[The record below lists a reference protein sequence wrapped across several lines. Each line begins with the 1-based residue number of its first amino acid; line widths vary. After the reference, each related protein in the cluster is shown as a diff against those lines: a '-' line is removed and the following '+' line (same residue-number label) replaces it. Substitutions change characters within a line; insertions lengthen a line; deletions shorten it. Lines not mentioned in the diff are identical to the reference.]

1 MLQRLALSD
10 MDAAAHIHRIA
21 FDRALP
27 ALAGLHTPEEDR
39 SFFRE
44 RVFAECELWGAFGG
58 AGMIGMIAFRK
69 DWIDQLY
76 VLPEGRGSARRF
88 CSARKLPS
96 NALSSGPSSATCR
109 RAAFTRRGGLRW
121 CGRLTARAMKRR
133 SLMRSICGRDEMRLP
148 YSRDPIFH
156 DIHGLGHEP

>member
-76 VLPEGRGSARRF
+76 VLPEVQGQGIGSSLLQRAQTSFERLKLWTFQRNVPARRLYE
-88 CSARKLPS
+88 ARGF
-96 NALSSGPSSATCR
+96 ALVRQTDGSGNEEKEPDALYLW
-109 RAAFTRRGGLRW
+109 TR
-121 CGRLTARAMKRR
+121 
-133 SLMRSICGRDEMRLP
+133 
-148 YSRDPIFH
+148 
-156 DIHGLGHEP
+156 

>member
-76 VLPEGRGSARRF
+76 VLPEGR
-88 CSARKLPS
+88 
-96 NALSSGPSSATCR
+96 

-156 DIHGLGHEP
+156 DIHGLGHEL